1 MPDFGPADDKVE
13 LSRLGDFVPPLLS
26 VIAGMVDLFDF
37 FTIGNIFTT
46 HIIGNL
52 VLASATAVRGRPW
65 RFRPSSLLW
74 RLPGASHT
82 SRTSTARPAH
92 GVQFVLLVAVLIFGV
107 SRGHPPTR
115 MA

>member
-82 SRTSTARPAH
+82 SRTSTAQPW
-92 GVQFVLLVAVLIFGV
+92 
-107 SRGHPPTR
+107 RGR
-115 MA
+115 CLAFSLSCWLRF

>member
-1 MPDFGPADDKVE
+1 LIYSA
-13 LSRLGDFVPPLLS
+13 
-26 VIAGMVDLFDF
+26 F

-46 HIIGNL
+46 YIIGNL

-82 SRTSTARPAH
+82 SRTGTARPAH

-107 SRGHPPTR
+107 SRAIHQHAWLDGWCRSDDGSLRNSLSTALALAVR
-115 MA
+115 